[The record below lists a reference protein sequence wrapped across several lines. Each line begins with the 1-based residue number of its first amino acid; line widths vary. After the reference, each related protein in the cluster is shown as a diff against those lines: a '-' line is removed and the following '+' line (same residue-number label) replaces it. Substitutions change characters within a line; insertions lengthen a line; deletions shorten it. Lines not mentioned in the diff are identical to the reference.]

1 MNAKRTT
8 FPRAE
13 RIFFFALIGACGFAA
28 LATADERDKS
38 AALAAR
44 LREEA
49 PLPRGEY
56 TAAESK
62 REAALD
68 RRLESLERLLE
79 TIDGRLGKLD
89 DRMGRI
95 EKALRP

>member
-8 FPRAE
+8 FPRADHL
-13 RIFFFALIGACGFAA
+13 FLVAWIGACGFAA

-68 RRLESLERLLE
+68 RRLEALERILE

-89 DRMGRI
+89 DRLAKI